1 MNDSAQVLVVANVT
15 VDETYAVL
23 STPKPG
29 ESLIGE
35 FRSRDVG
42 GKGANVA
49 TVLARCGIAT
59 RLMAGIGGDERG
71 EFVRQE
77 LSQEGMQSDLVT
89 VLQYPTDLSLI
100 YTDAQGENSIV
111 TTVAATQGIDCSLA
125 RSAMES
131 LKKPGFLVLQG
142 NLNEVTTRRLIDDAR
157 SLGISIVLNPSPCRD
172 WHKETLRLA
181 DILVLNEGEAETL
194 SGLSDAAAVEYLLR
208 QGPRQVVLTRG
219 GDGAM
224 LGSHTR
230 AVTTVHEVA
239 MESVGISAAQEL
251 TIETVDAVSQHGFPQ
266 PDIVVSH
273 FCGRTYLSYLA
284 VSRSAELRRRGISRA
299 HASCISGL
307 ASAIDANTVG
317 HIGSE
322 VNGFG
327 SGKGGIT

>member
-1 MNDSAQVLVVANVT
+1 MKGSMQVLVVANVT

-23 STPKPG
+23 SIPKPG

-59 RLMAGIGGDERG
+59 RLMAGVGGDERG
-71 EFVRQE
+71 EFVRRE

-131 LKKPGFLVLQG
+131 MKKPGFLVLQG
-142 NLNEVTTRRLIDDAR
+142 NLNKTTTHRLIDDAR

-172 WHKETLRLA
+172 WFKETVPLA

-194 SGLSDAAAVEYLLR
+194 SGLSDAAAVESLLR

-219 GDGAM
+219 SDGAI
-224 LGSHTR
+224 LGSHTQT
-230 AVTTVHEVA
+230 VMTVHEVA
-239 MESVGISAAQEL
+239 MDSVGIPAAQEL
-251 TIETVDAVSQHGFPQ
+251 TIDTVDAVSV
-266 PDIVVSH
+266 DVVDTT
-273 FCGRTYLSYLA
+273 GAGDTYLGA
-284 VSRSAELRRRGISRA
+284 A
-299 HASCISGL
+299 L
-307 ASAIDANTVG
+307 ASAIRRGMPLDTLALRHAAEAAAITVSRYG
-317 HIGSE
+317 TRSAFPDKSALNEILA
-322 VNGFG
+322 V
-327 SGKGGIT
+327 I

>member
-1 MNDSAQVLVVANVT
+1 MKGSMQVLVVANVT

-23 STPKPG
+23 SIPKPG

-71 EFVRQE
+71 EFVRRE
-77 LSQEGMQSDLVT
+77 LSHESIQSDLVT

-125 RSAMES
+125 RSAMVS
-131 LKKPGFLVLQG
+131 MKKPGYLVLQG
-142 NLNEVTTRRLIDDAR
+142 NLNKTTTHRLIDDAK
-157 SLGISIVLNPSPCRD
+157 SLGISIVLNPSPYRD
-172 WHKETLRLA
+172 WLKETLRLA
-181 DILVLNEGEAETL
+181 DILVLNEVEAETL
-194 SGLSDAAAVEYLLR
+194 SGLRNTAAVECLLR

-219 GDGAM
+219 SDGAI

-230 AVTTVHEVA
+230 TVTTGHEIA
-239 MESVGISAAQEL
+239 TKFVGNSAAQEL
-251 TIETVDAVSQHGFPQ
+251 TIDTVDAVYG
-266 PDIVVSH
+266 DVVDTT
-273 FCGRTYLSYLA
+273 GAGDTYLGTA
-284 VSRSAELRRRGISRA
+284 
-299 HASCISGL
+299 L
-307 ASAIDANTVG
+307 ASAIRRGMPLDILSLRHAAEAAAITVSRYG
-317 HIGSE
+317 TRSAFPDESALNDILT
-322 VNGFG
+322 
-327 SGKGGIT
+327 GI